1 MTEYVYHPDAFFKSE
16 FDLVCTMVLT
26 FWTVQ
31 APAFLVRM
39 LYAAVCSVSAAYIK
53 GVFICAYQL
62 QFHCKNFNIFKKQI
76 IIPNHILSYL
86 FHLLFLYIFL
96 YVTDLSE
103 KILYTI
109 LYYIVLYYI

>member
-1 MTEYVYHPDAFFKSE
+1 
-16 FDLVCTMVLT
+16 MVLT

-39 LYAAVCSVSAAYIK
+39 LYAAVPSVSAAYIK
-53 GVFICAYQL
+53 SVFICAYQL

-86 FHLLFLYIFL
+86 FHLSFL

-103 KILYTI
+103 KILYII
-109 LYYIVLYYI
+109 LYYI